1 MSENEQGQQVVV
13 VGVDGSKESISA
25 LRWARRYAEATGAAV
40 RAIRAW
46 HYPAGYGPAPVG
58 KAPDLVSDEVKEWM
72 KGELDADIAQVYPEP
87 PSAGKVEARPAYGHP
102 AEVLIDESRQ
112 ASLLVVGHRG
122 RSAFATTLLG
132 SVSIHCVTG
141 AFCPVVVVRGE

>member
-1 MSENEQGQQVVV
+1 MSGNEQGHQVVV

-25 LRWARRYAEATGAAV
+25 LRWARRYAEATGATLRAV
-40 RAIRAW
+40 RAW

-58 KAPDLVSDEVKEWM
+58 KAPDLVSDEVKEQM
-72 KGELDADIAQVYPEP
+72 KGELDTDIAQVFPEP
-87 PSAGKVEARPAYGHP
+87 PPAGKVEARPAYGHP

-122 RSAFATTLLG
+122 RSAFASTLLG
-132 SVSIHCVTG
+132 SVSIHCVIG
-141 AFCPVVVVRGE
+141 ALCPVVVVRGE